1 MKIYMDLHTHTIA
14 SGHGYSTLKENI
26 EAAQEAGL
34 AYLGLSEHAPAM
46 PGGPHPFFFSNYKCI
61 PREYGNL
68 HLLCGAEAN
77 IMDYGGRLD
86 MEQGLLEKMDYVIA
100 SMHVACVRPGSR
112 EENTRASIR
121 AMQNP
126 CVKILGHPDDSRF
139 PLDYEELVKA
149 AKREGVALE
158 LNNSSLN
165 PRNSRQN
172 GKDNI
177 KTMLKA
183 CKQYDVPILMG
194 TDSHICYTIGR
205 FEEALAVLEETD
217 FPEELVLNANPDNIR
232 QFTLAKSV

>member
-26 EAAQEAGL
+26 EAAKEAGL

-61 PREYGNL
+61 PREHGNL
-68 HLLCGAEAN
+68 RLLCGVEAN
-77 IMDYGGRLD
+77 IMDYEGSLD
-86 MEQGLLEKMDYVIA
+86 LEQQLLEKMDYVIA
-100 SMHVACVRPGSR
+100 SMHVACVSPGSR

-121 AMQNP
+121 AMENP
-126 CVKILGHPDDSRF
+126 YVKVLGHPDDSRF

-149 AKREGVALE
+149 AKREKVALE

-165 PRNSRQN
+165 PKNSRQN
-172 GKDNI
+172 GRENI
-177 KTMLKA
+177 KMMLGA
-183 CKQYDVPILMG
+183 CKKYDVPILMG

-205 FEEALAVLEETD
+205 FEEALAVLEEVD
-217 FPEELVLNANPDNIR
+217 FPEELILNGDPDNINKII
-232 QFTLAKSV
+232 LAKSL